1 MHARV
6 DSSYAIRT
14 KREQAAWGQNRKS
27 SKRAASPLSVMGPLM
42 SSAPRLSRRR
52 AHASSRRIFAGE
64 TTGDYHEMDHG
75 RRCGLRL
82 TGRNRERGCSRHRL
96 RAGGQS
102 IKPPRSQESLKP
114 PGSVGARRQQ
124 SAGFGPSASGCDDF
138 SSHVTVAHDHDA
150 IHGKD
155 QIKAEGSPAAFRCTA
170 LKARFPARC

>member
-64 TTGDYHEMDHG
+64 TTGDYHGMDHG

-114 PGSVGARRQQ
+114 PGSVSARRQQ
-124 SAGFGPSASGCDDF
+124 SAGFGPSAFGCEF
-138 SSHVTVAHDHDA
+138 SSHVAVAHHRDA